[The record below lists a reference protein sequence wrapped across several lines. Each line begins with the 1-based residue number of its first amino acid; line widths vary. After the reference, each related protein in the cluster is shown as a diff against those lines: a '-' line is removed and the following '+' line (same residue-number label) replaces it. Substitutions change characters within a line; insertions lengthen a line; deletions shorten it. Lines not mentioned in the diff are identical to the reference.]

1 MSYKLFRFLAICT
14 IGVAAATSSIAWAQS
29 ITTFDA
35 PGAGTGPGQGTVTG
49 QKLQSL
55 GTITG
60 YYVDA
65 GGVAH
70 GYVRI
75 GTTFTSF
82 DAPGAGGFGTL
93 AFGINQ
99 NGAVTGYYQ
108 DAAGSGHSYLRSS
121 GGTFTRFDV
130 LDALKNFALSL
141 NPPGATSGV
150 YRDTHHLAHRLVP
163 TAPAPMP

>member
-35 PGAGTGPGQGTVTG
+35 PGAGTGPGQGTFTG
-49 QKLQSL
+49 QNLQSL

-75 GTTFTSF
+75 GTTFTTF

-99 NGAVTGYYQ
+99 NGAVSGYYQ
-108 DAAGSGHSYLRSS
+108 YAAAAGSTHPRSPRS
-121 GGTFTRFDV
+121 TSPPLPSRSRQKTV
-130 LDALKNFALSL
+130 SL
-141 NPPGATSGV
+141 APPPPS
-150 YRDTHHLAHRLVP
+150 P
-163 TAPAPMP
+163 